1 MVRHAYFC
9 EVFQLLDD
17 SKTVWMKD
25 SITSQEV
32 YVWTVN
38 VKVQVGGHQGQ
49 EKVLD
54 LLVLTYRVLRGDLK
68 TT

>member
-9 EVFQLLDD
+9 EVFQLLDN

-25 SITSQEV
+25 SVTSQEV

-38 VKVQVGGHQGQ
+38 VKVQVGGHQG
-49 EKVLD
+49 
-54 LLVLTYRVLRGDLK
+54 
-68 TT
+68 